1 MSKINTRAAAFAKFN
16 EYLPL
21 RAELGNTGFRKS
33 VIHDLMEM
41 FNCSLGSASTHYNN
55 AFKMAKLKT
64 PELVEGLGRAPEK
77 NNGGRKPSVV
87 VNVVEAG
94 TGVLVASK
102 ISRNKAA
109 ELVALAAARNQPALE
124 VVAVVAEAA
133 EGAEAAEAAAGSDEA
148 PEAEAEGDG
157 TAAIDTSVFD
167 NMPEQEEVQE
177 PAQAADSEAA
187 LM

>member
-33 VIHDLMEM
+33 VIHDLMVM

-55 AFKMAKLKT
+55 AFKMAKLQT

-133 EGAEAAEAAAGSDEA
+133 EAAEAAAGSDEA

>member
-55 AFKMAKLKT
+55 AFKMAKLQT

-102 ISRNKAA
+102 VSRNKAA

-133 EGAEAAEAAAGSDEA
+133 EGGDEA
-148 PEAEAEGDG
+148 PKEDAEGDS

-167 NMPEQEEVQE
+167 NVSEQEEVQE

>member
-33 VIHDLMEM
+33 VIHDLMVM

-133 EGAEAAEAAAGSDEA
+133 EAAEAAAGSDEA

>member
-102 ISRNKAA
+102 VSRNKAA

-133 EGAEAAEAAAGSDEA
+133 EAAAGSDEA
-148 PEAEAEGDG
+148 PEAEAEGDS

-167 NMPEQEEVQE
+167 NMSEQEEVQE

>member
-41 FNCSLGSASTHYNN
+41 FNCSLGSASIHYNN
-55 AFKMAKLKT
+55 AFKMAKLQT

-133 EGAEAAEAAAGSDEA
+133 EAAEAAAGSDES

>member
-55 AFKMAKLKT
+55 AFKMAKLNT

-94 TGVLVASK
+94 TGLVASK
-102 ISRNKAA
+102 ISRNEAA
-109 ELVALAAARNQPALE
+109 EMVALAAARNQPALE
-124 VVAVVAEAA
+124 VVAVV
-133 EGAEAAEAAAGSDEA
+133 AEAAEAAAGSDEA

>member
-33 VIHDLMEM
+33 VIHDLMVM

-109 ELVALAAARNQPALE
+109 EMVALAAARNQPALE
-124 VVAVVAEAA
+124 VVAVVAEA
-133 EGAEAAEAAAGSDEA
+133 AEAAEAAAGSDEA

-177 PAQAADSEAA
+177 SAQAADSEAA

>member
-21 RAELGNTGFRKS
+21 RAELGNTAFRKS

-133 EGAEAAEAAAGSDEA
+133 EGGDEA
-148 PEAEAEGDG
+148 PKEDAEGDG

>member
-55 AFKMAKLKT
+55 AFKMAKLQT
-64 PELVEGLGRAPEK
+64 PELVEGQGRAPEK

-109 ELVALAAARNQPALE
+109 EMVALAAARNQPALE
-124 VVAVVAEAA
+124 VVAVVAEA
-133 EGAEAAEAAAGSDEA
+133 AEAAEAAAGSDEA

>member
-21 RAELGNTGFRKS
+21 RAELGNTAFRKS

-102 ISRNKAA
+102 VSRNKAA

-133 EGAEAAEAAAGSDEA
+133 EGGDEA
-148 PEAEAEGDG
+148 PKEDAEGDG

>member
-55 AFKMAKLKT
+55 AFKMAKLAT

-109 ELVALAAARNQPALE
+109 EMVALAAARNQPALE

-133 EGAEAAEAAAGSDEA
+133 EAAAGSDEA
-148 PEAEAEGDG
+148 PEVEAEGDG

>member
-33 VIHDLMEM
+33 VIHDLMVM

-55 AFKMAKLKT
+55 AFKMAKLQT

-133 EGAEAAEAAAGSDEA
+133 EAAEAAAGSDEA
-148 PEAEAEGDG
+148 PEAEADGDS